1 MNQQVEQTD
10 LKRTMKS
17 RHLFMIALGGVI
29 GTGLFMGSGQIV
41 HNAGP
46 GGAILAFFVG
56 GFVMYLTMLCLGE
69 LSVAMPEAGSFQSYA
84 SKFISPGF
92 GFVVGWMY
100 WLNWA
105 VTVGVELTTVSILM
119 KRWFPDVS
127 SWIWCVT
134 FAAALFLVNALSAK
148 AYAEAEFWF
157 ASVKVA
163 TIVVFIVL
171 GGAVMFG
178 LLDFNGKPAPMLHN
192 FTENGGLFPNG
203 ALAVLLTMI
212 TVNYSFQGTE
222 LIGIASGESENPEKT
237 IPKAIKNTIW
247 RTLFF
252 FVLAISV
259 VVGLLPWQEANLVES
274 PFVLVFDVAGVPYAA
289 DIMNFVI
296 ITAVLS
302 VANSGLYA
310 NSRMLWAMAKQGMA
324 SPAFTKLTKKGV
336 PLNALIFSL
345 IFASLSL
352 LTSVFA
358 ADTVFLVLTSI
369 AAMAAVVVWMS
380 IAASQFF
387 FRRNFV
393 KNGGDINDLK
403 YRTPLYPLVPIVAFS
418 LNFITF
424 VSLAFIP
431 DQRIALYCG
440 IPFMVICY
448 ILYQVKYKKIVTFEQ
463 QQTISQEIN

>member
-1 MNQQVEQTD
+1 
-10 LKRTMKS
+10 
-17 RHLFMIALGGVI
+17 
-29 GTGLFMGSGQIV
+29 
-41 HNAGP
+41 
-46 GGAILAFFVG
+46 
-56 GFVMYLTMLCLGE
+56 
-69 LSVAMPEAGSFQSYA
+69 
-84 SKFISPGF
+84 
-92 GFVVGWMY
+92 
-100 WLNWA
+100 
-105 VTVGVELTTVSILM
+105 
-119 KRWFPDVS
+119 
-127 SWIWCVT
+127 
-134 FAAALFLVNALSAK
+134 
-148 AYAEAEFWF
+148 
-157 ASVKVA
+157 
-163 TIVVFIVL
+163 
-171 GGAVMFG
+171 
-178 LLDFNGKPAPMLHN
+178 
-192 FTENGGLFPNG
+192 
-203 ALAVLLTMI
+203 
-212 TVNYSFQGTE
+212 
-222 LIGIASGESENPEKT
+222 
-237 IPKAIKNTIW
+237 
-247 RTLFF
+247 
-252 FVLAISV
+252 
-259 VVGLLPWQEANLVES
+259 
-274 PFVLVFDVAGVPYAA
+274 
-289 DIMNFVI
+289 MNFVI

-352 LTSVFA
+352 LTSIFA

-463 QQTISQEIN
+463 QISLKKK

>member
-1 MNQQVEQTD
+1 MIQKEKQSNE
-10 LKRTMKS
+10 LKRTMQS

-46 GGAILAFFVG
+46 GGAILAYLVG

-69 LSVAMPEAGSFQSYA
+69 LTVAMPEAGSFQSYS

-119 KRWFPDVS
+119 KRWFPDVA
-127 SWIWCVT
+127 SWIWCVV
-134 FAAALFLVNALSAK
+134 FAAILFIVNASSAR
-148 AYAEAEFWF
+148 AYAETEFWF
-157 ASVKVA
+157 ASVKVM
-163 TIVVFIVL
+163 TIIVFILL
-171 GGAVMFG
+171 GGAVMLG
-178 LLDFNGKPAPMLHN
+178 LLDFNGKPAPMFHN

-203 ALAVLLTMI
+203 LPAVLFTMI
-212 TVNYSFQGTE
+212 TVNFAFQGTE
-222 LIGIASGESENPEKT
+222 LIGIASGESKQPEIT
-237 IPKAIKNTIW
+237 IPRAIKNTIW

-252 FVLAISV
+252 FVLAITV

-274 PFVLVFDVAGVPYAA
+274 PFVLVFDTVGIPYAA

-310 NSRMLWAMAKQGMA
+310 NSRMLWAMSKQGMG
-324 SPAFTKLTKKGV
+324 SPRFTKLTKKGV
-336 PLNALIFSL
+336 PINALIFSL
-345 IFASLSL
+345 IFAGLSL

-387 FRRNFV
+387 FRREFI
-393 KNGGDINDLK
+393 KNGGDIRDLK
-403 YRTPLYPLVPIVAFS
+403 YRTPLYPLVPIAAFS
-418 LNFITF
+418 LNFVTF
-424 VSLAFIP
+424 ISLAFIP

-440 IPFMVICY
+440 IPFMITCY
-448 ILYQVKYKKIVTFEQ
+448 IFYKVKYKKIVTFEQ
-463 QQTISQEIN
+463 QKNVS